1 MLLSLTLSVRREPN
15 QEAKFSICRSFPAPT
30 FTYGHEL
37 LVVTEKRVR
46 SSTREANMSFL
57 RG

>member
-1 MLLSLTLSVRREPN
+1 MLLSLTLSVKREPN
-15 QEAKFSICRSFPAPT
+15 QEAKFSICRSIHAQT

-46 SSTREANMSFL
+46 SSTREANICFL